1 MNHLV
6 ELELCGLRGGGALV
20 ERERERE
27 RERVVEIRET
37 MILILI
43 LMKMISVDEKHYQ
56 NTYLLR
62 FLC

>member
-1 MNHLV
+1 MNHLGEV
-6 ELELCGLRGGGALV
+6 ELCGLRGGGALV
-20 ERERERE
+20 VERERE

-37 MILILI
+37 IILILI
-43 LMKMISVDEKHYQ
+43 LMRMISVDEKHYQ